1 MYQEDNFNPSDPN
14 DYELDVNRVINE
26 TRKLDRGYNVVN
38 RLVRRA
44 DGKMKM
50 KNINIYTSG
59 DMGHRIRDAET
70 GDYYHYIVGS
80 KDEDLF
86 FKVGLST
93 GECNSLNGS
102 NTLFYLSPKHYMDHL
117 YGNVSDDIITKW
129 EEKQQARLREIKNVN
144 KKL

>member
-14 DYELDVNRVINE
+14 DYENDVNRVINE

-50 KNINIYTSG
+50 KNINVYTSG

-117 YGNVSDDIITKW
+117 YGSVSDDIIAKW
-129 EEKQQARLREIKNVN
+129 EEKQQARLREIRNVN